1 MIEICLS
8 KEELVLLM
16 KLLETHLLS
25 LNIQIQTNESEIRVK
40 GKNASLKINI
50 STANNLLKKLE
61 GALNNQN

>member
-8 KEELVLLM
+8 KEELVLLI

-25 LNIQIQTNESEIRVK
+25 LNNQIQTNESEIEVK

-50 STANNLLKKLE
+50 STANTLLKKLE
-61 GALNNQN
+61 GAFNNQN